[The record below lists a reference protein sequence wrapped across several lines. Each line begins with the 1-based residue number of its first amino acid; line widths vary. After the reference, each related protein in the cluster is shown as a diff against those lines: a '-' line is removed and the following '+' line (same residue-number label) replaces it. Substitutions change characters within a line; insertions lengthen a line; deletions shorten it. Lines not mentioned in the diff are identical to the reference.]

1 MTITHQSLDVE
12 ETEALVKGMESVG
25 YKLTLILRE
34 GVTLDIKTLTTYS
47 GQGQC
52 HGVYCYGDTAARY
65 SEELKKLERT

>member
-1 MTITHQSLDVE
+1 
-12 ETEALVKGMESVG
+12 MESGVERVELC
-25 YKLTLILRE
+25 KE
-34 GVTLDIKTLTTYS
+34 VTLDIEALTKYS

>member
-12 ETEALVKGMESVG
+12 ETEALVKGKESVG

-34 GVTLDIKTLTTYS
+34 GVTLDIKNLNTYS

-52 HGVYCYGDTAARY
+52 QGCTATGTLQPDTAR
-65 SEELKKLERT
+65 S